1 MTEQR
6 KKKRFRGN
14 DRAGKYRGSAGKID
28 QGKIEV
34 RGNEKKLI
42 NPCCA
47 IPDQPVEQETL
58 IIIMAPHLFIYTVYT
73 VSPFFAASFKFALS
87 CTHKNQCIGRTDR
100 FSVKSSLSPAYFQG
114 KIRQKKKRSVPV
126 PLDKNMG

>member
-34 RGNEKKLI
+34 RGNEKK
-42 NPCCA
+42 
-47 IPDQPVEQETL
+47 
-58 IIIMAPHLFIYTVYT
+58 
-73 VSPFFAASFKFALS
+73 S
-87 CTHKNQCIGRTDR
+87 
-100 FSVKSSLSPAYFQG
+100 
-114 KIRQKKKRSVPV
+114 
-126 PLDKNMG
+126 